1 IEQSF
6 IELTLF
12 PAGHREDLWRLVLRG
27 KPFLGTRQIERR
39 QRGVE
44 MNIERLLGSGLTVRE
59 SGERVAVANEELDLE
74 TRHGS
79 LDPLAA
85 VQFQLRR
92 SQDHVRRLGW
102 IFPSDEDDHPEL
114 PLERDVP
121 DHGRIERDLWRLLQ
135 PAEILNPAEVLKV
148 DLAVIL
154 TLPPTWLRMRAGIK
168 EQTAGIAPQLG
179 HRVKLEVN
187 DLIKIF
193 LFRKVAVHA
202 MIFAPLWQAMTL
214 RVQLLLVEINAGLF
228 LFLVAR
234 CLVIPWRRLG

>member
-1 IEQSF
+1 MKSVQIKVQANQQLMRGKVAQTAARMKLNRRSFPPPPPSGCRLVRVKPAQKPNKIGQSF

-44 MNIERLLGSGLTVRE
+44 MNIERLLGSSLTVRE

-154 TLPPTWLRMRAGIK
+154 TLPPT
-168 EQTAGIAPQLG
+168 
-179 HRVKLEVN
+179 
-187 DLIKIF
+187 
-193 LFRKVAVHA
+193 
-202 MIFAPLWQAMTL
+202 
-214 RVQLLLVEINAGLF
+214 LL
-228 LFLVAR
+228 
-234 CLVIPWRRLG
+234 